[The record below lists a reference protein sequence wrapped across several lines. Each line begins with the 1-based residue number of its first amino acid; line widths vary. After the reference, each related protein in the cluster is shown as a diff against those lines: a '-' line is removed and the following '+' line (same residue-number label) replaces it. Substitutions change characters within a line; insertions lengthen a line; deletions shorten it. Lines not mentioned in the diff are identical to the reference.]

1 MVTIERRSAERQR
14 GIIKINTSSEE
25 TSSVPV
31 SSLTSFTETMSA
43 ASTEKEKK
51 DALKNSLDEMAN
63 QSAKNV
69 KNPSDKYN
77 VKISF
82 FLTIIRNLIK
92 VIVGAIISPKV
103 IMIFLINYKIVYG
116 PTASYKNAIDF
127 IRKNKKLFKQ
137 IIKRIAGM
145 IIRILLAIA
154 MRKITK
160 LVADA
165 ALVKQKE
172 KINTKKAQLLS
183 LIGIPQEALR
193 KINGLM

>member
-1 MVTIERRSAERQR
+1 
-14 GIIKINTSSEE
+14 
-25 TSSVPV
+25 
-31 SSLTSFTETMSA
+31 
-43 ASTEKEKK
+43 
-51 DALKNSLDEMAN
+51 
-63 QSAKNV
+63 
-69 KNPSDKYN
+69 
-77 VKISF
+77 
-82 FLTIIRNLIK
+82 
-92 VIVGAIISPKV
+92 
-103 IMIFLINYKIVYG
+103 
-116 PTASYKNAIDF
+116 
-127 IRKNKKLFKQ
+127 
-137 IIKRIAGM
+137 M